1 MKIVTSQQMR
11 RIEERSEVAGVSTDT
26 LMENAGLVVA
36 KCIRRHLGRVTGA
49 RVAVLVGPGNNGG
62 DGLVAARHLH
72 AWGALAT
79 VYLCTDRPAD
89 DEKLAALSRD
99 GAPVVRATA
108 DDGLARLRELL
119 DSAQLVLDAMLGT
132 GRSRPIE
139 GVLEEVLR
147 GLTEAKAR
155 RPGLRVIALDL
166 PSGLDADT
174 GAIDPS
180 CPTADIT
187 ATLGYPK
194 VGLFMFPGAERT
206 GGVEIMDIGVPAG
219 LDEDIQLE
227 LMTDAWARDALPERP
242 LSAHKGT
249 FGRALVVAGSRE
261 YVGAAYL
268 AATAA
273 ARSGAGLVTL
283 AIPESLQTA
292 VAAKAVEPI
301 YLPLAESS
309 PGVLSQVAADQI
321 IERLPG
327 YDALLVG
334 CGVGQALETLG
345 VIERL
350 LYSDRPMPPTVV
362 DADGLNCLAR
372 SRDPGWWTKFE
383 HQAIVTPHPGEM
395 ARLTG
400 RDRRACPRRAHR
412 AGHRIGGE
420 VDQGRRAQGRIYGGG
435 PSVRAR
441 DVEPVCE
448 PGDGDG
454 GYGGCPRRGYRRAP
468 LPGAE
473 PRGRCRAWRLRPRP
487 GGRERSGRYGR
498 YRHACERPPERPPA
512 SDERDQGLARL
523 HHLLTGGQ
531 AAWRT

>member
-26 LMENAGLVVA
+26 FMENAGLVVA

-400 RDRRACPRRAHR
+400 ATAALVQEERIGQAIESAVKWTKVVVLKGAYTVVALPSGRAMLSPFANPGMATAGTGDVLAGAIVGLLSQGLSLGDAAALGVYVHGR
-412 AGHRIGGE
+412 AGE
-420 VDQGRRAQGRIYGGG
+420 N
-435 PSVRAR
+435 VRE
-441 DVEPVCE
+441 DL
-448 PGDGDG
+448 GDTGM
-454 GYGGCPRRGYRRAP
+454 
-468 LPGAE
+468 L
-473 PRGRCRAWRLRPRP
+473 
-487 GGRERSGRYGR
+487 
-498 YRHACERPPERPPA
+498 A
-512 SDERDQGLARL
+512 SD
-523 HHLLTGGQ
+523 LLSALPRAMRGIKV
-531 AAWRT
+531 